1 MSDLSQLLQQLAERT
16 SELESEDAWPA
27 EQFKLLAESGVLGW
41 VIPKQFGGSEISGEE
56 LIDGYLQLSKACLVT
71 AFVLTQRNGA
81 CQRIANSENEQARET
96 LLPRLCAGE
105 LFATV
110 GISHLTTS
118 RQHLAKPAVQ
128 VSETD
133 RGFVFN
139 GLVPWVTGAKFA
151 DLIVTGGTLDDGRQ
165 VLAAIDTTLPGI
177 TIADAA
183 KLMALN
189 ASQTGFVTLNDAE
202 VPREALL
209 FGPVEEVMKQ
219 GPAGGTGSLTTSA
232 LALGSALNSI
242 EQIGIESEKRPDLV
256 AIYDSLNAEHQAIRN
271 DMDNSGIEG
280 SPHNAES
287 IRQRSNSLVLRAS
300 QAYLAAS
307 KGAGF
312 VVGHAAG
319 RAVRE
324 SMFFLVWSCPQSV
337 LNAALREF
345 ACMID

>member
-1 MSDLSQLLQQLAERT
+1 MNQTQLHEQLSAKT
-16 SELESEDAWPA
+16 AELEADDAWPG
-27 EQFKLLAESGVLGW
+27 EQFQLLAEAGVLGW
-41 VIPKQFGGSEISGEE
+41 VIPEEFGGTEISGDE
-56 LIDGYLQLSKACLVT
+56 LIDGYLDLAKSCLIT

-81 CQRIANSENEQARET
+81 CQRIANSENSVAKAS
-96 LLPRLCAGE
+96 LLPELCRGE
-105 LFATV
+105 KFATV

-118 RQHLAKPAVQ
+118 RQHLVKPAVQ
-128 VSETD
+128 VRETD
-133 RGFVFN
+133 SGLVFN

-165 VLAAIDTTLPGI
+165 VLAAIDTKLPGI
-177 TIADAA
+177 EIADAA

-189 ASQTGFVTLNDAE
+189 ASQTGFVQLNDVE
-202 VPREALL
+202 IDRDALL
-209 FGPVEEVMKQ
+209 FGPVEQVMKQ

-232 LALGSALNSI
+232 LALGSAAASLDAIAHEAEN
-242 EQIGIESEKRPDLV
+242 RPDLIV
-256 AIYDSLNAEHQAIRN
+256 IHESLANEHNSILA
-271 DMDNSGIEG
+271 DMRSASEPD

-287 IRQRSNSLVLRAS
+287 IRQRSNSHVLRAS

-312 VVGHAAG
+312 VQGHAAG

-324 SMFFLVWSCPQSV
+324 SMFFLVWSCPQPV
-337 LNAALREF
+337 LHAALREF